1 MFSDV
6 MEVWSI
12 RHGKVFLFCLKNRLK
27 HHQMKCR
34 LISASGV
41 NSSRRIHFNTEAL
54 TIASE
59 NQNF

>member
-1 MFSDV
+1 
-6 MEVWSI
+6 
-12 RHGKVFLFCLKNRLK
+12 
-27 HHQMKCR
+27 MKYS
-34 LISASGV
+34 LISASGI